1 VHPTAATTPAPA
13 ASRSPAATP
22 ANAIEHFVGQQVA
35 ALGAIL
41 LEGLHER
48 ANGGRLTP
56 GTKTAGGDQL
66 AALHGLRQYMIADWD
81 FDGICRIHGAA
92 ALRAADI
99 SPGNADVL
107 ADEVVSLLHKIARV
121 AAN

>member
-1 VHPTAATTPAPA
+1 VHPTAATTLAPA
-13 ASRSPAATP
+13 SSRSPAATP
-22 ANAIEHFVGQQVA
+22 ANAIEHFVGQRVA

-48 ANGGRLTP
+48 ANGGLTP
-56 GTKTAGGDQL
+56 RTKTAGGDQL
-66 AALHGLRQYMIADWD
+66 AALHGLRLFMLADWD
-81 FDGICRIHGAA
+81 FDGICRVHGAA